1 MVVVEAV
8 APVVFADEF
17 TDFVETGNVKY
28 VSLYGSFFRVK
39 CHHSSG
45 KGLNPCLTITSLRSI
60 LFAYCSLVI
69 PV

>member
-28 VSLYGSFFRVK
+28 VFGKYFKKLKWDSF
-39 CHHSSG
+39 
-45 KGLNPCLTITSLRSI
+45 LQDLRGFI
-60 LFAYCSLVI
+60 YFN
-69 PV
+69 